1 MLHVNYCYQRTYSV
15 VFIKTINLLRL
26 PRRCLTEKFIIFS
39 VAVTGRF
46 LLKKLF
52 LKISQYSQESCR
64 PATLLKRDT
73 GPFLWI

>member
-26 PRRCLTEKFIIFS
+26 PRRCITEKFIIFS
-39 VAVTGRF
+39 VAATGGF
-46 LLKKLF
+46 PFKKLF
-52 LKISQYSQESCR
+52 LTISQYSEESWR

-73 GPFLWI
+73 GPFL